1 MRDRL
6 DRLEE
11 TLAASRDFVDFCF
24 CFCGAGAGAE
34 EVGSFFEEPDLDM
47 LDLGA
52 ADREETDF
60 LEEVT
65 LDETVGASMGVLLP
79 ATGSFDPR
87 FMSFSASLPLQR
99 GGSEHVSKTVVASTL

>member
-11 TLAASRDFVDFCF
+11 TLAASRDLVDFCF
-24 CFCGAGAGAE
+24 CFCGAGA
-34 EVGSFFEEPDLDM
+34 EVGFFLEEPDMDM